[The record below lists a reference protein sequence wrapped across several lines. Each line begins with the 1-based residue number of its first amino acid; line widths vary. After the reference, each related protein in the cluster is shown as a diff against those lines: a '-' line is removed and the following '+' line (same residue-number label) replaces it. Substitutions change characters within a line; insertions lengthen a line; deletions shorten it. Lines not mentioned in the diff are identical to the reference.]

1 MGKKNEFILQ
11 GLDCANCAS
20 KVEDAVK
27 KMAGVADATVN
38 SFTQTMV
45 VDSDNEN
52 LHEGICLLIKDVEP
66 GIKVIEKKLNKIEN
80 KHNHDHDH
88 DHHHSHGEAIFSKI
102 DALRFVVGLSL
113 FVFGLLK
120 NQSDIVVHLA
130 YFTAY
135 VLIGGDVVYRAIRNI
150 LRGQVFDEF
159 FLMSVATIGA
169 FAIGEHSE
177 AVAVMIFYQIGE
189 FFQNKA
195 LDKSRASIAD
205 LMDIRPEFAHVKV
218 GNELISISPEEVKV
232 GDIIVVKPG
241 EKIPLDS
248 VVIKGNSTIDT
259 SALTGESIPRKVRA
273 KDMLLSGT
281 VNLTGLITA
290 EVNRTL
296 DESTVT
302 KILDLVQ
309 NASNKKA
316 KTEQFITKF
325 AKIYTPAVVYFALAL
340 AILPPL
346 FTDGS
351 FTDWIHRALVFLVI
365 SCPCALV
372 ISIPLGFFGGIG
384 GASKR
389 GVLIKGGNYLEALNK
404 VDTVV
409 FDKTGTLTKGSFK
422 VTKIQAFGSFTEEE
436 LLQTAA
442 YAENYSNHPI
452 ALSIIKKFKKKID
465 ETRLSE
471 FEEIAGHGLKVQY
484 NGQTI
489 LAGNQKLMGSNGV
502 NFTEAKEY
510 GTIVYIAV
518 DGDFAGYIVIA
529 DEIKVDS
536 KATVEALHAMGVN
549 RVVML
554 TGDSKRVGEEVAGML
569 GLDEVHAELLPDQ
582 KVALVERLSAT
593 KKTDGR
599 LVFVG
604 DGINDAPVLAMSDV
618 GVSMGGLGSDAAIE
632 ASDVVLMTDEP
643 FKLVTAI
650 RIANR
655 TKQIVWQNIVFA
667 LGVKGIVLL
676 LGAGGVATMWEAVF
690 ADVGVALI
698 AILNATR
705 AMKISD

>member
-1 MGKKNEFILQ
+1 MGKKSEFILQ
-11 GLDCANCAS
+11 GLDCASCAS

-27 KMAGVADATVN
+27 KMTGVADATVN

-45 VDSDNEN
+45 VESDNEN

-66 GIKVIEKKLNKIEN
+66 GITVIEKKLKKIEN
-80 KHNHDHDH
+80 KQNDHDHDH
-88 DHHHSHGEAIFSKI
+88 DHGVAIFSKT
-102 DALRFVVGLSL
+102 DVLRFVGGLGL
-113 FVFGLLK
+113 FIFGILG
-120 NQSDIVVHLA
+120 NQSDIVVHFA
-130 YFTAY
+130 YFSAY
-135 VLIGGDVVYRAIRNI
+135 VLIGGDVVYRAFRNI

-218 GNELISISPEEVKV
+218 GNELISVSPEEVKV
-232 GDIIVVKPG
+232 GDIIIIKPG
-241 EKIPLDS
+241 EKVPLDS
-248 VVIKGNSTIDT
+248 IVIKGNSTIDT

-273 KDMLLSGT
+273 KDTLLSGT

-296 DESTVT
+296 EESTVT

-325 AKIYTPAVVYFALAL
+325 AKVYTPAVVYFALAL

-389 GVLIKGGNYLEALNK
+389 GILIKGGNYLEALNK

-422 VTKIQAFGSFTEEE
+422 VIKIQAVGSFTEEN

-452 ALSIIKKFKKKID
+452 ALSINKRFKKKID

-471 FEEIAGHGLKVQY
+471 FEEIAGHGLKVKY
-484 NGQTI
+484 DNQTI
-489 LAGNQKLMGSNGV
+489 LAGNHKLMRLYGV

-518 DGDFAGYIVIA
+518 DGDFAGYLVIA
-529 DEIKVDS
+529 DEIKIDS
-536 KATVEALHAMGVN
+536 KATIEALHAMGVN

-554 TGDSKRVGEEVAGML
+554 TGDTKRVGEEVAGML

-582 KVALVERLSAT
+582 KVAVVEKLSAT

-667 LGVKGIVLL
+667 LGVKVIVLL

>member
-1 MGKKNEFILQ
+1 
-11 GLDCANCAS
+11 
-20 KVEDAVK
+20 
-27 KMAGVADATVN
+27 
-38 SFTQTMV
+38 
-45 VDSDNEN
+45 
-52 LHEGICLLIKDVEP
+52 
-66 GIKVIEKKLNKIEN
+66 
-80 KHNHDHDH
+80 
-88 DHHHSHGEAIFSKI
+88 
-102 DALRFVVGLSL
+102 
-113 FVFGLLK
+113 
-120 NQSDIVVHLA
+120 
-130 YFTAY
+130 
-135 VLIGGDVVYRAIRNI
+135 
-150 LRGQVFDEF
+150 
-159 FLMSVATIGA
+159 
-169 FAIGEHSE
+169 
-177 AVAVMIFYQIGE
+177 
-189 FFQNKA
+189 
-195 LDKSRASIAD
+195 
-205 LMDIRPEFAHVKV
+205 
-218 GNELISISPEEVKV
+218 
-232 GDIIVVKPG
+232 
-241 EKIPLDS
+241 
-248 VVIKGNSTIDT
+248 
-259 SALTGESIPRKVRA
+259 
-273 KDMLLSGT
+273 
-281 VNLTGLITA
+281 
-290 EVNRTL
+290 
-296 DESTVT
+296 
-302 KILDLVQ
+302 
-309 NASNKKA
+309 
-316 KTEQFITKF
+316 
-325 AKIYTPAVVYFALAL
+325 
-340 AILPPL
+340 
-346 FTDGS
+346 
-351 FTDWIHRALVFLVI
+351 
-365 SCPCALV
+365 
-372 ISIPLGFFGGIG
+372 
-384 GASKR
+384 
-389 GVLIKGGNYLEALNK
+389 LIKGGNYLEALNK

-422 VTKIQAFGSFTEEE
+422 VTKIQAVGTFTEED

-465 ETRLSE
+465 ESRLSE
-471 FEEIAGHGLKVQY
+471 FEEIAGHGLKVQF

-489 LAGNQKLMGSNGV
+489 LAGNQKLMSANGV

-510 GTIVYIAV
+510 GTIVYIAI

-529 DEIKVDS
+529 DEIKADS
-536 KATVEALHAMGVN
+536 KATIEALHAMGIN

-582 KVALVERLSAT
+582 KVAVVERLSAT

-705 AMKISD
+705 AIHDHPNP